1 MVPRRDECPV
11 TGIASK
17 ANFVTA
23 NAVDTILAVPRRVDL
38 EPVNY
43 LEKED
48 YGKVPKY
55 LQQVLYVVI
64 HVCRM
69 IQGCTRSAGWISTL
83 LLGCHYTHSICN
95 TMVLQEAFHGGG
107 TPHLLRKAL
116 LRSLITG
123 AGT

>member
-1 MVPRRDECPV
+1 MVPRRDDCPV

-55 LQQVLYVVI
+55 LQQVRCTCGYNDKVLHWKPRTDFHVTWLSLYPFD
-64 HVCRM
+64 
-69 IQGCTRSAGWISTL
+69 L
-83 LLGCHYTHSICN
+83 N
-95 TMVLQEAFHGGG
+95 
-107 TPHLLRKAL
+107 
-116 LRSLITG
+116 
-123 AGT
+123 